1 METERFGT
9 MLKPGDSL
17 RGVAA
22 VEGEAAPAPI
32 GPDSSWQGLSFVAVT
47 LGLAIYGCYLAYESW
62 RALTHA
68 LSNPASD
75 QIVIVSLVIQVFSPL
90 LPPLSYAVI
99 YLSAR
104 RDARWYF
111 NFAVLCCLGIVTAI
125 IEVLTHA
132 LR

>member
-1 METERFGT
+1 METERSGIT
-9 MLKPGDSL
+9 LEPGDSL
-17 RGVAA
+17 RGFAA
-22 VEGEAAPAPI
+22 VEGEAAPPPI
-32 GPDSSWQGLSFVAVT
+32 ERDPNWQGLWFVAVT

-75 QIVIVSLVIQVFSPL
+75 QAVIVALVIQVLSPL

-111 NFAVLCCLGIVTAI
+111 NFAALCFLGILTAI

>member
-1 METERFGT
+1 METERFGIT
-9 MLKPGDSL
+9 LKPGDSL

-47 LGLAIYGCYLAYESW
+47 LVLAIYGCYLALEDW
-62 RALTHA
+62 RALTDA
-68 LSNPASD
+68 LSNPASH
-75 QIVIVSLVIQVFSPL
+75 QVVILALVIHVFSPL
-90 LPPLSYAVI
+90 LAPLSYAVI

-111 NFAVLCCLGIVTAI
+111 NFAALCFLGILTAI